1 MILDTIDHANQ
12 YAGLNIRLDTALNA
26 MKVYTPDNYPGGRIA
41 LDGEKLFLL
50 LNSYETHPAENA
62 LCEAHRQYLDVMYMV
77 EGEEIIYVKPTE
89 RLLTVTK
96 PYSAEID
103 ALLGETDMDATPVRL
118 AAGSFIVLFPQDAHT
133 PACYTDGPHLVKKI
147 IGKVA
152 LD

>member
-1 MILDTIDHANQ
+1 MILDTIDHANH

-26 MKVYTPDNYPGGRIA
+26 MKVYTPDNYPGGRIE

-77 EGEEIIYVKPTE
+77 EGEETIYVKPTE

-103 ALLGETDMDATPVRL
+103 ALLGETDVDATPVRL
-118 AAGSFIVLFPQDAHT
+118 TAGSFIVLFPQDAHT
-133 PACYTDGPHLVKKI
+133 PACHTDGPHWVKKV
-147 IGKVA
+147 IGKIA
-152 LD
+152 LE

>member
-26 MKVYTPDNYPGGRIA
+26 MKVYTPDNYPGGRIE

-103 ALLGETDMDATPVRL
+103 ALLGETDMDATQL
-118 AAGSFIVLFPQDAHT
+118 AALLYCSRRMRTRLPVTQMGHIS
-133 PACYTDGPHLVKKI
+133 
-147 IGKVA
+147 
-152 LD
+152 